1 MTPRF
6 PSGRAFC
13 DTSFFFAAL
22 APGDVNHAR
31 ARDLLTACVD
41 EGIALHTTWDVVSET
56 VTLLTY
62 RLDRRAGVAF
72 LDDVK
77 PALAFVPTTAA
88 VLSEAEA
95 VFRRFAPRMRLSFC
109 DAVSVVVLTSILRDA
124 PCLTFDGDFA
134 ALGLTVMT

>member
-1 MTPRF
+1 VTPRF

-22 APGDVNHAR
+22 APRDVNHAR
-31 ARDLLTACVD
+31 ARDLMTACAD
-41 EGIALHTTWDVVSET
+41 EGIALHTTRDVVSET
-56 VTLLTY
+56 ATLLTY

-77 PALAFVPTTAA
+77 PALAIVPTTSA

-124 PCLTFDGDFA
+124 PCLTYDGDFA
-134 ALGLTVMT
+134 ALGLTVMS

>member
-6 PSGRAFC
+6 PTGRAFC

-22 APGDVNHAR
+22 APRDANHAR

-41 EGIALHTTWDVVSET
+41 EGVALHTTWDVVSET
-56 VTLLTY
+56 VTLLTD

-77 PALAFVPTTAA
+77 PALAFVPTTTA
-88 VLSEAEA
+88 VLREAEA
-95 VFRRFAPRMRLSFC
+95 IFRRYAPRRRLSFC
-109 DAVSVVVLTSILRDA
+109 DAVSVVVLTSLLSDA

-134 ALGLTVMT
+134 ALGLTVMR